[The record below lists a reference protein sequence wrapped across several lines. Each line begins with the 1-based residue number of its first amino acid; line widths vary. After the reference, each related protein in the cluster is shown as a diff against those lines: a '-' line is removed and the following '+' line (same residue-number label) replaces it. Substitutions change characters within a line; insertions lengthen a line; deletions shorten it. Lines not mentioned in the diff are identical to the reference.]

1 MKKLLVVAGAGG
13 LIGAPLLL
21 CLAVVVVMIGG
32 PSSDPAAGAA
42 AGVDA
47 GMGAGAGSAG
57 EPGSGRVPPEMLALY
72 RAAAEVCPGLDWRV
86 LAAIGTVESEN
97 GTSTLPGVHSGQNL
111 AGAEGPMQFEPAT
124 FAAYATPVPAGGADP
139 PSPYDPT
146 DSVYAAARMLCTN
159 GAADPARV
167 AGAIFAYNHSHAY
180 VSAVLTL
187 VRSMAPSP
195 VPTSGSEG
203 AVAAGFALAQVG
215 TPYKWGAEQQGVA
228 FDCSGLA
235 QAAWSAAGVRLPR
248 VAQAQ
253 RDSGVM
259 VAASAALQPG
269 DLVFFGRGDGSVTH
283 VGIFIADAM
292 MVDAPH
298 SGAAVRI
305 ESFPASIGERWGSD
319 EYLGAVRP
327 GP

>member
-1 MKKLLVVAGAGG
+1 VAGGAGG

-21 CLAVVVVMIGG
+21 SLAVVVVMLGE
-32 PSSDPAAGAA
+32 PNSDPAAGADA
-42 AGVDA
+42 GAQAGVGTAD
-47 GMGAGAGSAG
+47 G
-57 EPGSGRVPPEMLALY
+57 PGSGQVPPDMLTLY
-72 RAAAEVCPGLDWRV
+72 RQAATGVCPGLDWRV
-86 LAAIGTVESEN
+86 LAAIGTVESDN
-97 GTSTLPGVHSGQNL
+97 GTSGLPGVHSGRNP

-124 FAAYATPVPAGGADP
+124 FSVYADPIPAGGADP

-159 GAADPARV
+159 GAADPARL
-167 AGAIFAYNHSHAY
+167 AGAIFAYNHSDAY
-180 VSAVLTL
+180 VSTVLAVA
-187 VRSMAPSP
+187 RSMSASPSP
-195 VPTSGSEG
+195 ASGAAG

-215 TPYKWGAEQQGVA
+215 TPYRWGAEQQGFG

-235 QAAWSAAGVRLPR
+235 QAAWRAAGVQLPR

-253 RDSGVM
+253 HDSGAV
-259 VAASAALQPG
+259 VAAGAALQPG

-283 VGIFIADAM
+283 VGIFVADGM

-305 ESFPASIGERWGSD
+305 ESFPTSIDERWGSD
-319 EYLGAVRP
+319 EYVGAVRP
-327 GP
+327 GA